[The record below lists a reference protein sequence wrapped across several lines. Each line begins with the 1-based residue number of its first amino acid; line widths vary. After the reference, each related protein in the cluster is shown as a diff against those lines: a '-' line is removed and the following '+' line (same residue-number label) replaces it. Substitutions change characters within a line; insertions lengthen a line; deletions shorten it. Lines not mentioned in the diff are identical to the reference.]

1 MSSLMASLTS
11 APPGRSGQVHSLPRL
26 PRLDTNSSL
35 DSEASCSG
43 ASYRLLSG
51 SSCCSQVSFK
61 FLEVKMSFG

>member
-61 FLEVKMSFG
+61 F